1 MGLQL
6 CCDPLFSLGS
16 TDGRQY
22 EIDILFCAGLVVNT
36 KIPTEPA
43 VLVQWVFVFAA
54 NRGEPAAVGPLVPA
68 AAFSSVTYLPARPYP
83 ERIVASAFARSFA
96 TDFYTRYRSSCS
108 LTIAQI

>member
-36 KIPTEPA
+36 KIHTEPA
-43 VLVQWVFVFAA
+43 VLVQCVFVFAV

-83 ERIVASAFARSFA
+83 ERIVASAFACSFA
-96 TDFYTRYRSSCS
+96 ADFYTRYQSSCS